1 MTGTR
6 SPAPEHSMIGNRHW
20 SRISGLSR
28 LDALLNCV
36 PNKEFAGDG
45 IPWQP
50 GYSMQIH
57 SRGGAQS
64 LERERIA
71 IVGHAGYVNC
81 VTGHRET
88 TTDAQSLVCEQTRVI
103 DVGRIDSSACDDGSD
118 DGSGVEWGRDRL
130 HVKGNAVLEYGLRSA
145 NVTGTVERIWNE
157 HSLCT
162 AGLAYVTRAAGVLT
176 RTIHGPSI
184 EVSGISTT
192 EARGG
197 IALTAGCRI
206 HLAAFG
212 YQRAINCARAY
223 GLYYRNAAFTITPY
237 YLEQQDKHCGQS
249 SIRSKLRRLG
259 SGAWHLYGRIIP
271 FVPVFP
277 VLGLIPLTGILIY
290 KVYWLI
296 RFVRREK
303 DYVPPARPIRV
314 RRLYCDSINA
324 AHTQMIHL

>member
-6 SPAPEHSMIGNRHW
+6 SPAPEHSVTGNRRW
-20 SRISGLSR
+20 WRISGQSR

-45 IPWQP
+45 VPWQP

-64 LERERIA
+64 LERERMA

-88 TTDAQSLVCEQTRVI
+88 TTDAQALVCEQTRSI
-103 DVGRIDSSACDDGSD
+103 DVGRMDSSASGE
-118 DGSGVEWGRDRL
+118 GTGVEWGRDRL
-130 HVKGNAVLEYGLRSA
+130 HVKGDAVLEYGVRETH
-145 NVTGTVERIWNE
+145 VTGTVERIWNE

-162 AGLAYVTRAAGVLT
+162 VQVSYVTRAAGVFT
-176 RTIHGPSI
+176 RAIHGPSI
-184 EVSGISTT
+184 EVSPINATDVH
-192 EARGG
+192 GG
-197 IALTAGCRI
+197 TAQTAGGRI
-206 HLAAFG
+206 HLAAFA
-212 YQRAINCARAY
+212 YQRVTKCTRAY
-223 GLYYRNAAFTITPY
+223 GLYNRNAAFTITPY
-237 YLEQQDKHCGQS
+237 YLKQQDKRGDRS
-249 SIRSKLRRLG
+249 SIRSKLRRFG
-259 SGAWHLYGRIIP
+259 SWAWHGYGHIRPFIP
-271 FVPVFP
+271 VIPV
-277 VLGLIPLTGILIY
+277 VALIPVTGIVFY

-296 RFVRREK
+296 RFLGREK

-314 RRLYCDSINA
+314 HRRYCDSINA